1 MMNKVYI
8 FEYNDCIHE
17 SDYGVVSVH
26 ATRGGA
32 QKALEDHKQACKEE
46 HDAIQRRA
54 PSDILEFGV
63 DVDWRVREIE
73 VKE

>member
-1 MMNKVYI
+1 MKYVYL

-26 ATRGGA
+26 ASRETA
-32 QKALEDHKQACKEE
+32 QKALDSHKQACKEE
-46 HDAIQRRA
+46 HDAIQRRTG
-54 PSDILEFGV
+54 DNWEFGE

-73 VKE
+73 VIE